1 MLLLLS
7 GAAEVRHAALEDA
20 AHRGREGEQ
29 QETQQIQKYSAML
42 ALSGIFLFISLC
54 HDIIRICRRCFMSLL
69 IVTFILL

>member
-1 MLLLLS
+1 MLLLS

-42 ALSGIFLFISLC
+42 ARNGIFFFLFHCAVILSTGIFVDVVLC
-54 HDIIRICRRCFMSLL
+54 PF
-69 IVTFILL
+69 